1 MHNSSTYQV
10 QVQLQSEAIFA
21 SGEKERNLVHS
32 KALTDPYGFVYFH
45 AKSFK
50 GQLKKQAFWL
60 WKQYKKVNPQRA
72 DSFLHSLITLFGINK
87 QEIKAYQIEN
97 KVGRFK
103 ENSGIA
109 LTNLELAESIRN
121 YFINLMVE
129 EVEEGYIHFSASDLV
144 EAQTNIRTQIELENG
159 TAKDKRLTTI
169 QTVKEGLI
177 FYSTVTFLEPPTENL
192 LVDLK
197 QIVNSLNRIGAG
209 IHRGRGEV
217 EACLLCNGKEM

>member
-1 MHNSSTYQV
+1 MHNLSTYQI
-10 QVQLQSEAIFA
+10 QVRLQSEAIFA

-60 WKQYKKVNPQRA
+60 WKQYDKVDSQRA
-72 DSFLHSLITLFGINK
+72 NSFLHSLVTLFGINK
-87 QEIKAYQIEN
+87 LEIDAYGIGDR
-97 KVGRFK
+97 VGAK
-103 ENSGIA
+103 DNSGIA

-129 EVEEGYIHFSASDLV
+129 EIEEGYIHFSASDLV

-192 LVDLK
+192 LSDLK
-197 QIVNSLNRIGAG
+197 QIVNSLSRIGAG

>member
-1 MHNSSTYQV
+1 MHNSSTYQI
-10 QVQLQSEAIFA
+10 QVRLQSEAIFA

-60 WKQYKKVNPQRA
+60 WKQYEKVDSQRA

-87 QEIKAYQIEN
+87 LEIGAYGIGN
-97 KVGRFK
+97 RVGVK

-109 LTNLELAESIRN
+109 LTNLELSEPLRN

-159 TAKDKRLTTI
+159 TAKDNRLTTT

-177 FYSTVTFLEPPTENL
+177 FYSTVTFLDPPTEKL
-192 LVDLK
+192 LADLK
-197 QIVNSLNRIGAG
+197 RIVNSFSRIGAG

-217 EACLLCNGKEM
+217 EARLLCNGKEM

>member
-1 MHNSSTYQV
+1 MHNSSTYQI
-10 QVQLQSEAIFA
+10 QVRLQSEAIFA

-50 GQLKKQAFWL
+50 GQLKKQAFGL
-60 WKQYKKVNPQRA
+60 WKQYDKVDSQRA
-72 DSFLHSLITLFGINK
+72 DSFLHSLITLFGINHLEMSAYK
-87 QEIKAYQIEN
+87 IKSRGEWL
-97 KVGRFK
+97 K

-121 YFINLMVE
+121 YFINLMEE
-129 EVEEGYIHFSASDLV
+129 EVEKGYIHFSASDLV
-144 EAQTNIRTQIELENG
+144 EAQTNIRTQIELDNG

-177 FYSTVTFLEPPTENL
+177 FYSTVTFLEPPTEIL
-192 LVDLK
+192 LADLK
-197 QIVNSLNRIGAG
+197 QIVNSLSRIGAG

-217 EACLLCNGKEM
+217 EARLLCNGKEM

>member
-1 MHNSSTYQV
+1 MHHSVTYQIEV
-10 QVQLQSEAIFA
+10 RLLSEAIFA

-60 WKQYKKVNPQRA
+60 WKQYKNVDSQRA
-72 DSFLHSLITLFGINK
+72 DSFLHSLFTLFGSNK
-87 QEIKAYQIEN
+87 DEIKLYGIKNREW
-97 KVGRFK
+97 KK

-109 LTNLELAESIRN
+109 LTNLELSQSIRN
-121 YFINLMVE
+121 YYIALME
-129 EVEEGYIHFSASDLV
+129 EEAEEGYVHFSPSDLI

-159 TAKDKRLTTI
+159 TVKDRRLTSI
-169 QTVKEGLI
+169 QTVKEGLV
-177 FYSTVTFLEPPTENL
+177 FYSTVTFLESPTENL
-192 LVDLK
+192 LADLK
-197 QIVNSLNRIGAG
+197 QIVYSLSRIGAG

-217 EACLLCNGKEM
+217 AARLLCNGKEF